1 MLNNFGQINFND
13 ISELKKNRDLSVKKY
28 SDLLK
33 ELNEIDIEIVK
44 NSALLQSMRTEL
56 ALKERESKDIEKYI
70 FEMKRKQIEVDE
82 ASVKLINEI
91 ESKEKILEESKKLKL
106 AFHLDIENI
115 EKSIKS
121 FLENNADLEKENKEL
136 YKTFDKLDAE
146 MKALSEEIDK
156 SLSNTSLN
164 RKDVE
169 EKAEKLNF
177 VFINAIEEQQNLN
190 IQLSEQKIKTEKISE
205 SVFDLKN
212 RITLLE
218 EIKKLKEEE
227 KILKQDV
234 FVIEKKAIQVNS
246 LLSDLTIKNKDKKEK
261 LSKLSTENL
270 NLEDKIGALF
280 NEVEQYEKYLIKANK
295 AKEKLD
301 NSNKTLEENL
311 KELQDIIICY
321 TILEEFIMLENKNE
335 Q

>member
-1 MLNNFGQINFND
+1 
-13 ISELKKNRDLSVKKY
+13 
-28 SDLLK
+28 
-33 ELNEIDIEIVK
+33 
-44 NSALLQSMRTEL
+44 
-56 ALKERESKDIEKYI
+56 
-70 FEMKRKQIEVDE
+70 
-82 ASVKLINEI
+82 
-91 ESKEKILEESKKLKL
+91 
-106 AFHLDIENI
+106 
-115 EKSIKS
+115 
-121 FLENNADLEKENKEL
+121 KENKEL

-146 MKALSEEIDK
+146 MKALSEEIDN

-212 RITLLE
+212 RIALLE

-227 KILKQDV
+227 KILRQDV

-246 LLSDLTIKNKDKKEK
+246 LLSDLTIKNEDKKEK

-311 KELQDIIICY
+311 KELKDIIICY